1 MKKEKYLEIWN
12 SVWEEDLSEIEVQK
26 RYLDK
31 LKKVI
36 KKGDKLNFMISK
48 IVLDKVNQS
57 KK

>member
-31 LKKVI
+31 IKKVI
-36 KKGDKLNFMISK
+36 KKEDKLNFMISK

>member
-1 MKKEKYLEIWN
+1 LKKEKYLEIWN

-36 KKGDKLNFMISK
+36 KKEDKLNFMISK

>member
-36 KKGDKLNFMISK
+36 KKEDKLNFMISK